1 VTTQVARPG
10 GAFAPALSPNG
21 RELAYV
27 HRAIDET
34 VLIVR
39 DLTTGRERI
48 LVRGLDRDRQMSPS
62 TLGASPAIAWH
73 PDGTRLFVAVGGHVT
88 AVNTTTGQ
96 ADRIAFTARVERE
109 ASETIRFA
117 QVEPHE
123 RATTRGH
130 RWGSRIRPGHPLRG
144 VRRPVAG
151 GPHRRPAQPHP
162 LGGARD
168 EPRRRPPVRA
178 PSTTPRGPTT
188 AWAPSTRRRRSTRRR
203 CA

>member
-1 VTTQVARPG
+1 M
-10 GAFAPALSPNG
+10 
-21 RELAYV
+21 
-27 HRAIDET
+27 
-34 VLIVR
+34 R

-88 AVNTTTGQ
+88 AVNATTGQ
-96 ADRIAFTARVERE
+96 ADRVAFTARVERE

-130 RWGSRIRPGHPLRG
+130 RWGAACPGILYEALATCGWRATG
-144 VRRPVAG
+144 A
-151 GPHRRPAQPHP
+151 PAQPHP

-168 EPRRRPPVRA
+168 EPHRRPRSGALYYAAWTDDSRA
-178 PSTTPRGPTT
+178 PSTKKASLDAPPLRLTSVPAQYGSIASPPTAPAWPTCARPR
-188 AWAPSTRRRRSTRRR
+188 ARRRDV
-203 CA
+203 ALQ